1 MSKKFKTAEFG
12 SISHGTM
19 RTQDLIPTFC
29 AELRA
34 LGHRS
39 AELTRIESRYHRAT
53 NGRFGEDDSYLDGES
68 AGFDLEF
75 LFDCLDEHSPAYGY
89 FGANMGDG
97 SDYGFWLWE
106 DFSEDFDGLKVED
119 LADVPD
125 DYMGEILVIND
136 HGNMTLYVKS
146 SRKLREIWA
155 LV

>member
-19 RTQDLIPTFC
+19 RPEDLIPVFC
-29 AELRA
+29 AELRS

-39 AELTRIESRYHRAT
+39 KELTRIEREFSKANTESYYES
-53 NGRFGEDDSYLDGES
+53 EDSL
-68 AGFDLEF
+68 FDLEE
-75 LFDCLDEHSPAYGY
+75 LFDMLNEHSPAYAY